1 VADYMSFE
9 RADRIAEELKREI
22 SDLIRNEIRDPRIA
36 EFTSITSVEVTRDLR
51 YAKVFVSVLGDDKQK
66 DDTLSGLKSAAG
78 FVRREIGKRVKLRY
92 IPEILFELDKSIE
105 HGIYISK
112 LIDKVN
118 KAGEDKK

>member
-1 VADYMSFE
+1 MSFE

-92 IPEILFELDKSIE
+92 TPEILFEIDKSIE